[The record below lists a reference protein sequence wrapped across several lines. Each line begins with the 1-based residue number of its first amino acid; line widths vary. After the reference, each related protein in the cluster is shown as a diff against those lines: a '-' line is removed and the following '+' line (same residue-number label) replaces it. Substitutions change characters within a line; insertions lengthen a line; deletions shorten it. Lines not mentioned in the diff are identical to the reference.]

1 MGSIFSFLADPKLQE
16 GTDKATETEW
26 NCPICRDT
34 RDDLAYVMPCLH
46 QFCLGCIMRWAE
58 MQIVCPLCRE
68 LIESVR
74 FSVQTDS
81 YIDCV
86 FTAPEDASSWAGTT
100 LGQLVRNN
108 PYHFA
113 ASPSRSPRGI
123 LPAAEPGGA
132 GTEPVGGLLPRVWAE
147 LFRRDE
153 HLLDPVVP
161 WLRQELEAIYG
172 TRWWMARIA
181 ESIILHAV
189 SICGPVAN
197 ILVQVLQDFLEE
209 HTEPL
214 IHGTISIIVDQCS
227 EEAHRLL
234 HSPALPE
241 EDSSSVA
248 TVSSTQRGTPGPH
261 STPDRSSTSSSTM
274 QAVLGSPHP
283 SAPVPADQEELQDEA
298 MAEEEELEEELGE
311 EAMAEEEELGEGEEL
326 WEQEELGEEAG
337 ELGRVEEN
345 NLEGIPGIHQG
356 GIPALH
362 PAAGSSPVGSNL
374 EDRLSTSEAVLHSP
388 HPPVPVPAEQEE
400 LEQAA
405 EADPSI
411 QGGSRSLSSPSRD
424 RDGDPFRR
432 RPRRAPRRRAASFSD
447 SPQPSKRPPH
457 PQH

>member
-298 MAEEEELEEELGE
+298 MAEEEEL
-311 EAMAEEEELGEGEEL
+311 GEGEEL

>member
-1 MGSIFSFLADPKLQE
+1 
-16 GTDKATETEW
+16 KATETEW

-68 LIESVR
+68 LIEAVR

-86 FTAPEDASSWAGTT
+86 FTAPEDASSWAGIT

-113 ASPSRSPRGI
+113 ASPSRSPRGV

-197 ILVQVLQDFLEE
+197 VLVQVLQDFLEE
-209 HTEPL
+209 HTEHL
-214 IHGTISIIVDQCS
+214 IHGTVSIIVDQCS

-234 HSPALPE
+234 HSPAVPE
-241 EDSSSVA
+241 EDSSSA
-248 TVSSTQRGTPGPH
+248 AGP
-261 STPDRSSTSSSTM
+261 
-274 QAVLGSPHP
+274 
-283 SAPVPADQEELQDEA
+283 
-298 MAEEEELEEELGE
+298 
-311 EAMAEEEELGEGEEL
+311 
-326 WEQEELGEEAG
+326 
-337 ELGRVEEN
+337 GRVEEN
-345 NLEGIPGIHQG
+345 SAVAILSIHQG

-362 PAAGSSPVGSNL
+362 PTPGSSPVGSNV
-374 EDRLSTSEAVLHSP
+374 EDRLSTSEAALHSP

-405 EADPSI
+405 AAGPST
-411 QGGSRSLSSPSRD
+411 QGSGHSPSTPIR
-424 RDGDPFRR
+424 GQDPFRGT
-432 RPRRAPRRRAASFSD
+432 PRRAPRRRAASLPEP
-447 SPQPSKRPPH
+447 PQSCKRPPH

>member
-1 MGSIFSFLADPKLQE
+1 MGSIFSFLSDPKLQE

-86 FTAPEDASSWAGTT
+86 FTAPEDASSWAGIT

-197 ILVQVLQDFLEE
+197 VLVQVLQDFLEE

-234 HSPALPE
+234 HSPAVPE
-241 EDSSSVA
+241 EDGSSVA
-248 TVSSTQRGTPGPH
+248 TVSSTQRGTPAPH
-261 STPDRSSTSSSTM
+261 STPARSSTRSSTM
-274 QAVLGSPHP
+274 QTALDSPHSP
-283 SAPVPADQEELQDEA
+283 APAPANQEELQEEVV
-298 MAEEEELEEELGE
+298 AEEEE
-311 EAMAEEEELGEGEEL
+311 
-326 WEQEELGEEAG
+326 
-337 ELGRVEEN
+337 
-345 NLEGIPGIHQG
+345 P
-356 GIPALH
+356 P
-362 PAAGSSPVGSNL
+362 GSSPVGSNV

-388 HPPVPVPAEQEE
+388 HPPDPVPAEQEE

-405 EADPSI
+405 AAGPST
-411 QGGSRSLSSPSRD
+411 QGGSRSPSRGRD
-424 RDGDPFRR
+424 RDPFRR
-432 RPRRAPRRRAASFSD
+432 RPRRAPRRRAASFPD
-447 SPQPSKRPPH
+447 SPQPCKRPPH
-457 PQH
+457 PQN

>member
-1 MGSIFSFLADPKLQE
+1 
-16 GTDKATETEW
+16 KATETEW

-74 FSVQTDS
+74 FSVQTGS

-86 FTAPEDASSWAGTT
+86 FTAPEDASSWSGIT

-108 PYHFA
+108 PCQVA
-113 ASPSRSPRGI
+113 ASPSRSPRGV

-132 GTEPVGGLLPRVWAE
+132 GAEPVGGLLPRVWAE

-153 HLLDPVVP
+153 HLLDSVVP

-197 ILVQVLQDFLEE
+197 VLVQVLQDFLEE

-234 HSPALPE
+234 HSPAVSE
-241 EDSSSVA
+241 EDSSS
-248 TVSSTQRGTPGPH
+248 
-261 STPDRSSTSSSTM
+261 
-274 QAVLGSPHP
+274 
-283 SAPVPADQEELQDEA
+283 
-298 MAEEEELEEELGE
+298 ELGE
-311 EAMAEEEELGEGEEL
+311 EAVEP
-326 WEQEELGEEAG
+326 
-337 ELGRVEEN
+337 GRVEEN
-345 NLEGIPGIHQG
+345 SAVAILTIHQG
-356 GIPALH
+356 GIPTLH
-362 PAAGSSPVGSNL
+362 PAPSSSSVGSNV
-374 EDRLSTSEAVLHSP
+374 EDQLSTLEAVLYSP
-388 HPPVPVPAEQEE
+388 HQPVPVPAEQDE

-405 EADPSI
+405 AAGPSA
-411 QGGSRSLSSPSRD
+411 QGGSHSPSSPSQGR
-424 RDGDPFRR
+424 DPFRG
-432 RPRRAPRRRAASFSD
+432 RPRRTRRRRADSLPD
-447 SPQPSKRPPH
+447 SPQPCKRPPH

>member
-1 MGSIFSFLADPKLQE
+1 MGSIFSLLSHPKLQE

-86 FTAPEDASSWAGTT
+86 FTAPEDASSWAGIT

-197 ILVQVLQDFLEE
+197 VLVQVLQDFLEE
-209 HTEPL
+209 HTEHL

-234 HSPALPE
+234 HSPAVPE

-248 TVSSTQRGTPGPH
+248 TVSSTQRGTPVPH
-261 STPDRSSTSSSTM
+261 STPARRSTSSSTT
-274 QAVLGSPHP
+274 QAALDSPQP
-283 SAPVPADQEELQDEA
+283 SAPIPADQEEPEEEAVADEEEVE
-298 MAEEEELEEELGE
+298 EEEELEE
-311 EAMAEEEELGEGEEL
+311 
-326 WEQEELGEEAG
+326 QEELGDEAA
-337 ELGRVEEN
+337 EPGRVEEN
-345 NLEGIPGIHQG
+345 SAVAILSIHQG

-362 PAAGSSPVGSNL
+362 PTPGSSPVGSNV
-374 EDRLSTSEAVLHSP
+374 EDRLSTSETVLHSP

-405 EADPSI
+405 VVGPST
-411 QGGSRSLSSPSRD
+411 QGSSHSPSTPSQ
-424 RDGDPFRR
+424 GQDPFRR
-432 RPRRAPRRRAASFSD
+432 TPRRAPRRRAASLPEP
-447 SPQPSKRPPH
+447 PQSCKRPPH

>member
-1 MGSIFSFLADPKLQE
+1 MGSIFSFLSDPKLQE

-58 MQIVCPLCRE
+58 MQIVCPLCRD

-86 FTAPEDASSWAGTT
+86 FTAPEDASSWAGIT

-132 GTEPVGGLLPRVWAE
+132 GTEPVGGLMPRVWAE

-189 SICGPVAN
+189 SICGPAAN
-197 ILVQVLQDFLEE
+197 VLVQVLQDFLEE

-234 HSPALPE
+234 HSPAVPE
-241 EDSSSVA
+241 DDSSSVA
-248 TVSSTQRGTPGPH
+248 TASSTQRGTPAPH
-261 STPDRSSTSSSTM
+261 STPARSSTSSSTT
-274 QAVLGSPHP
+274 QPALGSPHA
-283 SAPVPADQEELQDEA
+283 SAPVPADQEELQ
-298 MAEEEELEEELGE
+298 EEEKCHQNLKSGHEESRIQAAKGINDRPRGSQCPEL
-311 EAMAEEEELGEGEEL
+311 
-326 WEQEELGEEAG
+326 
-337 ELGRVEEN
+337 RDHDCEN
-345 NLEGIPGIHQG
+345 DQLPVNPEIVQDLPIQLHPCESMGPDGIHLRILKDLADVFVKPFSMIFEWHIASASTQTHSRTCETHVVLSG
-356 GIPALH
+356 KPPRREGRQRREMQSSGFPLPPPKKSYFKTSGIVL
-362 PAAGSSPVGSNL
+362 GSNS
-374 EDRLSTSEAVLHSP
+374 D
-388 HPPVPVPAEQEE
+388 
-400 LEQAA
+400 
-405 EADPSI
+405 
-411 QGGSRSLSSPSRD
+411 QG
-424 RDGDPFRR
+424 
-432 RPRRAPRRRAASFSD
+432 
-447 SPQPSKRPPH
+447 
-457 PQH
+457 

>member
-1 MGSIFSFLADPKLQE
+1 MGSIFSFLSDPKLQE

-100 LGQLVRNN
+100 LGQLV
-108 PYHFA
+108 
-113 ASPSRSPRGI
+113 
-123 LPAAEPGGA
+123 
-132 GTEPVGGLLPRVWAE
+132 
-147 LFRRDE
+147 
-153 HLLDPVVP
+153 
-161 WLRQELEAIYG
+161 
-172 TRWWMARIA
+172 
-181 ESIILHAV
+181 
-189 SICGPVAN
+189 
-197 ILVQVLQDFLEE
+197 LQDFLEE

-214 IHGTISIIVDQCS
+214 IHGTISIIVDECS

-234 HSPALPE
+234 HSPAVPE

-248 TVSSTQRGTPGPH
+248 TVSSTQRGTPAPH
-261 STPDRSSTSSSTM
+261 STPARSSTSSSTT
-274 QAVLGSPHP
+274 QAALGSHHP
-283 SAPVPADQEELQDEA
+283 SASVPADQEELQQEA
-298 MAEEEELEEELGE
+298 IAEED
-311 EAMAEEEELGEGEEL
+311 ELGEGEEL

-337 ELGRVEEN
+337 EPGRVEEN

-356 GIPALH
+356 SIPALH
-362 PAAGSSPVGSNL
+362 PAPGSSPVGSYV

-405 EADPSI
+405 AAGPST
-411 QGGSRSLSSPSRD
+411 QGGSHSPSSPSRG